1 MCQCHTTGVAPEFHF
16 VPGELWV
23 SLLYGCP
30 GPHCPQPL
38 GAAPSPGTGGAEGP
52 FPAPLL
58 GKGNPGQPLPPC
70 PGCRGFLEPRWMEQ
84 SSLPAPAPL
93 NNGAPGTD
101 SCLAANGPWGLPAA
115 WAAGRPLGK
124 RRWMSHS
131 PVPSSHLGQPRR
143 MGRILLADRNR
154 SQARLGPVQT
164 GLQCLGGCAGTGTG
178 AGGNSSGSAPPMSIF
193 GSWLSLVPSGPGP
206 EGW

>member
-93 NNGAPGTD
+93 NNGAPTAVWLLMAPGD
-101 SCLAANGPWGLPAA
+101 CLQPGQRGGPWASADGCPIALSPAPT
-115 WAAGRPLGK
+115 WGSPAG
-124 RRWMSHS
+124 WDASCW
-131 PVPSSHLGQPRR
+131 Q
-143 MGRILLADRNR
+143 
-154 SQARLGPVQT
+154 
-164 GLQCLGGCAGTGTG
+164 TGTG
-178 AGGNSSGSAPPMSIF
+178 ARPDLALCRQGFSAWGVVQGQGLVQGGTAPVLHPQ
-193 GSWLSLVPSGPGP
+193 
-206 EGW
+206 